1 MLNNRTELIKKFI
14 NEGFTHRTLSLFSD
28 QQLITLGKKLFTE
41 TLKDDEKLLKQQLAA
56 NLIAQG
62 NAIKDDTEVTEE
74 VSETE
79 KTEITNIE
87 TDKTGNP
94 EVDIDGVPLIVE
106 LPQEVDEDFASKA
119 QQKYLYAVNPAAAEK
134 LASKMSPQD
143 YKELPDYVN
152 EQKALEDW
160 ILHLVESKEKPTI
173 TKGNFIKTIQEHCG
187 ESTDKDDP
195 YTIGTEEQ
203 KDSFANVVEIA
214 REMVPPMNVE
224 VDGFDDGGHLNG
236 YLQAPESEQVIE
248 LNICPAGNIK
258 LDGNPLGSMELS
270 ETERD
275 DEGEYIGAP
284 EATTAPP
291 PLKTP
296 TIAPS
301 RPGEKKRR
309 GPFERPQTTPKPKA
323 KNKNSLPDW
332 LTSTNLGKA
341 LTRHG

>member
-1 MLNNRTELIKKFI
+1 MSDNRKQLIKKFI

-28 QQLITLGKKLFTE
+28 QQLTTLGKKLFTE
-41 TLKDDEKLLKQQLAA
+41 TLKDDEKLLNQQLAA
-56 NLIAQG
+56 NLRAQ
-62 NAIKDDTEVTEE
+62 ADETEVDEE
-74 VSETE
+74 VSE
-79 KTEITNIE
+79 EIKNIE
-87 TDKTGNP
+87 TDDTGNP
-94 EVDIDGVPLIVE
+94 DAEIDGVPLLVE
-106 LPQEVDEDFASKA
+106 LPKEVEEDFASKA

-134 LASKMSPQD
+134 LASKMTPQD
-143 YKELPDYVN
+143 YKNLPEYVN

-160 ILHLVESKEKPTI
+160 ILDLVESKQKPEI
-173 TKGNFIKTIQEHCG
+173 TKANFIKTIQEHTGCG
-187 ESTDKDDP
+187 DVSDSDDP
-195 YTIGTEEQ
+195 YTIGTEDQ

-224 VDGFDDGGHLNG
+224 VDGFDADGHLNG

-270 ETERD
+270 ETDRD

-309 GPFERPQTTPKPKA
+309 GPFERPKTTPKPKA
-323 KNKNSLPDW
+323 KNKSTLPDW

-341 LTRHG
+341 LTQHG